1 MFWNPEMLSLPIVGL
16 FLRSVVCMNNATSS
30 TPDSSPFVLFTP
42 LPPQTLFTRL
52 ESGKEYPAPE
62 VAGQDW

>member
-1 MFWNPEMLSLPIVGL
+1 MLSLPIVGL

-42 LPPQTLFTRL
+42 LTPLPPQRLFTRL
-52 ESGKEYPAPE
+52 EAGKEYPVPL
-62 VAGQDW
+62 VAGHD